1 MIMATAPVDKVIVTN
16 GLAMKAKYGAKY
28 ASRIKPAI
36 DALIKA
42 DKARGMLTRL
52 VLLDSATGMHKL
64 KATPVTN
71 PASPKQNK
79 QAIDGVFDALQPAY
93 LCILGSVDIV
103 PHQALVNPLA
113 SDGDPL
119 APSDLPYACG
129 AGYSKQIDHFL
140 QPTRVVGRLPDVT
153 GATGPDYLTGLLKT
167 AAAAQSLPVTAFA
180 KYLGISAKV
189 WKASTQQS
197 LQNTF
202 GNGTDMKIV
211 PPSSPP
217 WPQIARHAHFVNC
230 HGASADPQ
238 FYGQQGN
245 SFPVAHAA
253 AKLAGLS
260 AGTVASVECCYGAEL
275 YDPALANGQ
284 AGICNTYLAKGAH
297 GYFGSSTIAYGP
309 ASGNGQADLICQFF
323 LKHVLTGASTGEA
336 TLRARLD
343 FIQLL
348 SVAEPTDLKTLAQ
361 FNLMGDPSLHP
372 VQTAM
377 HAGDAIVKSGPAKSA
392 GATKAKA
399 RSDPALLRAASRP
412 QRRAHLAALGRVLG
426 SAVASVDSENRRA
439 STGNIKSLLEAELR
453 QQGAA
458 RLEVCS
464 FGVKPPPASAAGR
477 SGAKAKAAAPSLGR
491 VDVAVG
497 ELPQRNA
504 PFRRL
509 LVVVARR
516 VGNAI
521 IIRHLYSR

>member
-1 MIMATAPVDKVIVTN
+1 MATTPADKVLVTN
-16 GLAMKAKYGAKY
+16 AKAMKAKYGAMY
-28 ASRIKPAI
+28 ASKIKPAI
-36 DALIKA
+36 SALIAA
-42 DKARGMLTRL
+42 DKARGMVTRL
-52 VLLDSATGMHKL
+52 VLLDSATEMDKL
-64 KATPVTN
+64 DASPVTN

-79 QAIDGVFDALQPAY
+79 QAIDGIWNALEPAY
-93 LCILGSVDIV
+93 LCILGSIDIV
-103 PHQALVNPLA
+103 PHQALINPIA

-119 APSDLPYACG
+119 APSDLPYACS

-140 QPTRVVGRLPDVT
+140 QPTRVVGRLPDIT
-153 GATGPDYLTGLLKT
+153 GVAVPDYLIRLLKT
-167 AAAAQSLPVTAFA
+167 AATAQSRPVSAFA
-180 KYLGISAKV
+180 KYMGISAKV
-189 WKASTQQS
+189 WRASTRQS
-197 LQNTF
+197 LQNMF
-202 GNGTDMKIV
+202 GNSVDLKSV
-211 PPSSPP
+211 PPAAPP
-217 WPQIARHAHFVNC
+217 WPQIGRRAHFINC

-260 AGTVASVECCYGAEL
+260 ATTVASVECCYGAEL

-284 AGICNTYLAKGAH
+284 AGICNTYLAGGAH

-361 FNLMGDPSLHP
+361 FNLLGDPSLHP
-372 VQTAM
+372 VQA
-377 HAGDAIVKSGPAKSA
+377 AVQPGDAVVSTGSPKSTGTAK
-392 GATKAKA
+392 GKA
-399 RSDPALLRAASRP
+399 RADPKSLRAASRP
-412 QRRAHLAALGRVLG
+412 QRRAHLAALGRLLG
-426 SAVASVDSENRRA
+426 SAVASVDSKNRRA
-439 STGNIKSLLEAELR
+439 STGNIKSLLESELR
-453 QQGAA
+453 KQGAA

-464 FGVKPPPASAAGR
+464 FRVKPPAALAAGR
-477 SGAKAKAAAPSLGR
+477 SKSKAAAASLGR

-497 ELPQRNA
+497 ELPRRNA

-509 LVVVARR
+509 LVVVARQ
-516 VGNAI
+516 VGNAT

>member
-1 MIMATAPVDKVIVTN
+1 MATPTVDKVIVTN
-16 GLAMKAKYGAKY
+16 GLAMQAKYGVKY
-28 ASRIKPAI
+28 ASKIKPAI
-36 DALIKA
+36 DALIAA
-42 DKARGMLTRL
+42 DKTRGMITRL
-52 VLLDSATGMHKL
+52 VLLDSATDMHKL
-64 KATPVTN
+64 SSPPVTN
-71 PASPKQNK
+71 SASPKQNK
-79 QAIDGVFDALQPAY
+79 QAIDGVYDALAPAY

-103 PHQALVNPLA
+103 PHQELVNPIA

-129 AGYSKQIDHFL
+129 ASYSKQIDHFL
-140 QPTRVVGRLPDVT
+140 QPTRVVGRLPDIT
-153 GATGPDYLTGLLKT
+153 GEPGPGYLVGLLKT
-167 AAAAQSLPVTAFA
+167 AAVAQSLPVSAFA
-180 KYLGISAKV
+180 QYLGISAKV
-189 WKASTQQS
+189 WKASTKQS

-202 GNGTDMKIV
+202 GNTTDEKIV
-211 PPSSPP
+211 PPDAPP
-217 WPQIARHAHFVNC
+217 WPKIGRRSHFINC

-253 AKLAGLS
+253 AQLAGLS
-260 AGTVASVECCYGAEL
+260 ASTVASVECCYGAEL
-275 YDPALANGQ
+275 YDPALADGQ
-284 AGICNTYLAKGAH
+284 AGICNTYLAAGAH

-372 VQTAM
+372 VQTAV
-377 HAGDAIVKSGPAKSA
+377 HAGDAVVSA
-392 GATKAKA
+392 GSAASTGTTKASA
-399 RSDPALLRAASRP
+399 HADSASLRAASRP
-412 QRRAHLAALGRVLG
+412 QRRAHLAALGHLIG

-439 STGNIKSLLEAELR
+439 STGNIKSLLESELR
-453 QQGAA
+453 KQGAA
-458 RLEVCS
+458 KLEVCS
-464 FGVKPPPASAAGR
+464 FGVKPPTAFARGR
-477 SGAKAKAAAPSLGR
+477 GKAKAAATSMGR
-491 VDVAVG
+491 VEVAVG

-509 LVVVARR
+509 LVVVARQ
-516 VGNAI
+516 VGNAT